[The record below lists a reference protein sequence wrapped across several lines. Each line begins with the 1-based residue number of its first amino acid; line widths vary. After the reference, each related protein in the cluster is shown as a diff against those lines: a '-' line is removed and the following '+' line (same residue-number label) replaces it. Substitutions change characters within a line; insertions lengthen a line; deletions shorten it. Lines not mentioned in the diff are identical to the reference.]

1 MKELCDGSRRP
12 VHAQRHGLKP
22 LASRHSEARCPVCKR
37 QMVVVR
43 ILGKLEFPRHH
54 VKMQ

>member
-37 QMVVVR
+37 PMVVVR